1 MDKNQILNTT
11 VSKISF
17 SLRREAPAETQK
29 PVMKQKVPASDTDW
43 ERHLEEAVALIGVHR
58 TFLFSAD
65 IDPDSVGSMLSLALY
80 LKSMGKGV
88 FLVISQGLGDNLDYL
103 EHIIDYNAIPVLRS
117 QEDIARVQE
126 RVDAVV
132 FCDTA
137 NTKLVPFYPYLWQHI
152 LSRPVPVL
160 EIDHH
165 FGADSEKMTE
175 RAVPLFRKANAT
187 TEIVAELLR
196 ALHRCY
202 PEGPNP
208 LFQRNI
214 VLSLITGLV
223 GDTVGGRVVPYRGR
237 YHYWIDT
244 LGHSLRQNTRWRKHN
259 GKRSGDDKE
268 TKFGDPDQVQKY
280 LNRLSEEQHACLNL
294 LRSRVKVDGT
304 IETLNLLNST
314 YERVRHVSRPYHSAW
329 FADILF
335 FLLNEI
341 PENTGKIG
349 VVYFH
354 GKNAEDK
361 ECIYIK
367 MRRPER
373 HAAID
378 LRHAE
383 RDIRA
388 AFLGKYMGGGGHPGA
403 VSFRIH
409 PHDETEFL
417 AKFAQAL
424 HAIKQNPA
432 VTGAGD

>member
-1 MDKNQILNTT
+1 
-11 VSKISF
+11 
-17 SLRREAPAETQK
+17 
-29 PVMKQKVPASDTDW
+29 MKQKVPAPDSIWDT
-43 ERHLEEAVALIGVHR
+43 HLGEAADLLISHE

-80 LKSMGKGV
+80 LKSMRKEV
-88 FLVISQGLGDNLDYL
+88 FLVIAQGLGDNLDYL
-103 EHIIDYNAIPVLRS
+103 EKIIAYNAIPVLRS
-117 QEDIARVQE
+117 QEDIARV
-126 RVDAVV
+126 RDRIDAVV

-137 NTKLVPFYPYLWQHI
+137 NTKLVPFYPYLWEHI

-175 RAVPLFRKANAT
+175 HAVSLFRKANAT

-196 ALHRCY
+196 TIHRKC
-202 PEGPNP
+202 PNGPNP

-214 VLSLITGLV
+214 VLSLITGIV

-237 YHYWIDT
+237 YHYWIGT
-244 LGHSLRQNTRWRKHN
+244 LGHSLKENTRWRKHN
-259 GKRSGDDKE
+259 GKRTGDDEE
-268 TKFGDPDQVQKY
+268 TKFGHPDQVQQY
-280 LNRLSEEQHACLNL
+280 LNRLSEEQHTCLNL
-294 LRSRVKVDGT
+294 LKRRIVLEGE

-314 YERVRHVSRPYHSAW
+314 YAQVRHVSQPFDSAW
-329 FADILF
+329 FSDILF

-341 PENTGKIG
+341 PENSGKVG

-361 ECIYIK
+361 DCIYIK

-383 RDIRA
+383 DEIRSV
-388 AFLGKYMGGGGHPGA
+388 FTGKYMGGGGHPGA

-417 AKFAQAL
+417 AKFAQVTDAL
-424 HAIKQNPA
+424 KRNP
-432 VTGAGD
+432 TLSGAC